1 MGERS
6 GVRVRADGLA
16 LRGSQ
21 GWVLTGVTFD
31 ARPGDLV
38 SVVAGGGSGRTSLLL
53 MLGGRM
59 RPTSGTASVDG
70 LPLPRRARQVQRV
83 SALGEMETV
92 NELDDA
98 VSVGAHVAERAH
110 LVGWFARRRTIDA
123 ALRRVDLDLDHRTL
137 VRELDTF
144 DRRLLGVALALMGE
158 PRLILVDD
166 ADDRLTADVR
176 PAMWERLAAVA
187 ESGPTVVAAGTDAPP
202 PGLAAAE
209 VRLGPE
215 SPGWSA
221 PPRTSEEPATED
233 TTEAETAEAHLD
245 DLLGPGEEGAR

>member
-16 LRGSQ
+16 LRGPQ
-21 GWVLTGVTFD
+21 GRVLSGVTFD

-38 SVVAGGGSGRTSLLL
+38 GVVAGGGSGRTSLLL
-53 MLGGRM
+53 ILGGRM

-70 LPLPRRARQVQRV
+70 LPLPRRARQVQRI
-83 SALGEMETV
+83 SALGEMATV

-98 VSVGAHVAERAH
+98 VSVGGHIAERAH
-110 LVGWFARRRTIDA
+110 LVGRFARRRTIDA
-123 ALRRVDLDLDHRTL
+123 ALDRVGLDLGHRTL

-144 DRRLLGVALALMGE
+144 DRRLLGVALALMGG
-158 PRLILVDD
+158 PRLVLLDDVDD
-166 ADDRLTADVR
+166 GLTADVR

-187 ESGPTVVAAGTDAPP
+187 ESGPTVIAAGTDGPP
-202 PGLAAAE
+202 AGTARVG

-215 SPGWSA
+215 T
-221 PPRTSEEPATED
+221 PPEPEGPRDGD
-233 TTEAETAEAHLD
+233 TDEARLD
-245 DLLGPGEEGAR
+245 DLLGSGEEGRR